1 MNPRRATLATLLA
14 LLLSVGLIACGGGD
28 QGGST
33 TTTVVESGEDDAAS
47 GGGGQGGNAQ
57 SGAAPVS
64 GATAEVLDASG
75 IYEQVSPGV
84 VTVLS
89 IFGAEQTEDVAG
101 LGEGGG
107 AGQGSGFVL
116 DDDGY
121 IATNAHVVTTGFES
135 GPTADLTPAKQV
147 YIQFQDRN
155 QVPAEIVGFD
165 PFGDVALLK
174 IDPEGLDLQPLKLGS
189 ETDHEIGEPVIAIG
203 SPFGQ
208 DGSLSTGILSANDRS
223 IESLTDFQIDGALQ
237 TDASINPGNSG
248 GPLIDSD
255 GTVIGINQQ
264 INTTSG
270 GNEGVGFAL
279 PIDLAER
286 SIDELRNDGSV
297 SYAYLG
303 VSTQALYPQLADEL
317 GLDVDTGALVA
328 EVVDGS
334 PAAEAGIETG
344 GDPITFQGQR
354 GIPSEADVITAV
366 NGQEVVGEADLPA
379 LVSRLDPGTKITLDV
394 LRDGETEEVE
404 VTLGDREEAA
414 SAG

>member
-1 MNPRRATLATLLA
+1 MSSARALLAGLAALLLA
-14 LLLSVGLIACGGGD
+14 LGLIACGGGD
-28 QGGST
+28 EGGST
-33 TTTVVESGEDDAAS
+33 TTTVVESSDGDAPS
-47 GGGGQGGNAQ
+47 GGQGSKPSAP
-57 SGAAPVS
+57 SAPVS
-64 GATAEVLDASG
+64 GSTSEVLDASG
-75 IYEQVSPGV
+75 IYSEVSPGV
-84 VTVLS
+84 VTILS
-89 IFGAEQTEDVAG
+89 IFGADQTEDIGG
-101 LGEGGG
+101 LGGGGG

-116 DDDGY
+116 DDEGY

-135 GPTADLTPAKQV
+135 GPTADLEPAKQV

-155 QVPAEIVGFD
+155 QVPAEIIGFD

-174 IDPEGLDLQPLKLGS
+174 VDPEGLDLQPLNLGS

-223 IESLTDFQIDGALQ
+223 IDSLTQFTIDGALQ

-248 GPLIDSD
+248 GPLIDSE

-286 SIDELRNDGSV
+286 SIEELREDGDV

-303 VSTQALYPQLADEL
+303 VSTQPLYPQLAEEL

-328 EVVDGS
+328 EIVPGS
-334 PAAEAGIETG
+334 PADEAGLETG
-344 GDPITFQGQR
+344 GDPISFQGQR

-366 NGQEVVGEADLPA
+366 DGEEIVGESDLPA
-379 LVSRLDPGTKITLDV
+379 FISRLDPGTEVTLDV
-394 LRDGETEEVE
+394 LRDGETEQVD
-404 VTLGDREEAA
+404 VTLGDRTDAA
-414 SAG
+414 DAG

>member
-1 MNPRRATLATLLA
+1 MSLRALWALGATVALA
-14 LLLSVGLIACGGGD
+14 GLIGGCSAGGDAESSDGGTREVRTTRVQVVEGLGDKGGGLN
-28 QGGST
+28 
-33 TTTVVESGEDDAAS
+33 AA
-47 GGGGQGGNAQ
+47 A
-57 SGAAPVS
+57 
-64 GATAEVLDASG
+64 L
-75 IYEQVSPGV
+75 YRRLSPGV
-84 VTVLS
+84 VTIIS
-89 IFGAEQTEDVAG
+89 SFGHSPSGAG
-101 LGEGGG
+101 TGGG
-107 AGQGSGFVL
+107 DAGQGSGFVL